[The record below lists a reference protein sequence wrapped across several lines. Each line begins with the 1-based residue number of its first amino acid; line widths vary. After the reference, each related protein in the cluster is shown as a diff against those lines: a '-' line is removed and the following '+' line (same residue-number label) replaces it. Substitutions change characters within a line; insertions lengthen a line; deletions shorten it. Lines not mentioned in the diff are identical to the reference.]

1 MWPSLSFSTAGLPAR
16 GDGRVRTAQLQ
27 PARSPIVTPHRLMPQ
42 VEDRSGCLNKVT
54 GIFARHGCNAQSLG
68 FFELDV
74 DGVCLILLQV
84 EDRPG
89 CLNEVTGVFAR
100 RGFNVQSLAVGT
112 SETPGRSRITM
123 VVPGGSDHLQN
134 LIKQVLQRRACAWAR
149 APIES
154 GRWIPGEG
162 YSWSSKAYCMS
173 SCSYL
178 VICSAVYLGSVAH
191 AAPAVVHTE
200 CPASNWGLDIRAMH
214 CDVQVYKVIFVMKI
228 TNLTDVPHIARELM
242 MLKVYHGSLLR

>member
-1 MWPSLSFSTAGLPAR
+1 M
-16 GDGRVRTAQLQ
+16 
-27 PARSPIVTPHRLMPQ
+27 
-42 VEDRSGCLNKVT
+42 
-54 GIFARHGCNAQSLG
+54 
-68 FFELDV
+68 
-74 DGVCLILLQV
+74 
-84 EDRPG
+84 
-89 CLNEVTGVFAR
+89 FAR

-134 LIKQVLQRRACAWAR
+134 LIKQVLRRRACAWAC
-149 APIES
+149 APIDS

-178 VICSAVYLGSVAH
+178 VICSAVYLGFVAH
-191 AAPAVVHTE
+191 AAPALVHRE
-200 CPASNWGLDIRAMH
+200 CPASNWGLDMH